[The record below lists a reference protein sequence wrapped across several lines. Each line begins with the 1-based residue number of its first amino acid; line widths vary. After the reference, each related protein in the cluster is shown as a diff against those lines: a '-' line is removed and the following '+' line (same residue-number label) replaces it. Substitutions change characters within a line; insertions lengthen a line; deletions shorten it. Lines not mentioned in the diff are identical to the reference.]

1 MGVIQLTT
9 SHYKTYFILMTLFLA
24 GCTHMPRDGDFAE
37 VERLVNE
44 RIPQKVHW
52 YQGGEADAQVA
63 ATLEHLL
70 KQPLTAMSAVQVAL
84 FNNRDLQS
92 EYEDLGIAQ
101 ADLVQAGLLSNPV
114 LFSSIRFPK
123 GGVGGNNVEFDL
135 AKDFLDILLRPARQ
149 RMANTEFVRAKLRV
163 ANAVLKL
170 STEVQAAFYRVQGKR
185 QLTEIMQLSADAAQ
199 TSYQLAQRFD
209 EAGNLSELELAQE
222 RSAAAEMSAELL
234 RSKAEY
240 QSARDYL
247 NGLLGLVDTERN
259 WSLGRELPRLPDTDT
274 DLMMAEDLALQRRLD
289 LESAEREIEQ
299 ITEALEITR
308 DYRWLGGASVGVS
321 TERDPDGGRVTGPN
335 FSVEIPVFDQRQ
347 AAIARLE
354 SLLEQSKSRCAALK
368 VTIQN
373 DVRAAIN
380 HVNAARTLAEY
391 YRDELV
397 PAQQQVVKFTQQEQ
411 NYMLVD
417 AFELLFV
424 RQQATKAYR
433 AYVEGLTDY
442 WLARAE
448 LAHAIGIGLPTNS
461 DDETI
466 GKSSVDT
473 AHKKQ
478 REINNTDSQDNNAA
492 HH

>member
-1 MGVIQLTT
+1 MGVIQLTK
-9 SHYKTYFILMTLFLA
+9 SHYKTYFILMSMFLA
-24 GCTHMPRDGDFAE
+24 GCTHMPRDGDFTE
-37 VERLVNE
+37 VKRLVNE

-63 ATLEHLL
+63 ATLDSLL
-70 KQPLTAMSAVQVAL
+70 KQPLTATAAVQIAL
-84 FNNRDLQS
+84 LNNRDLQS

-123 GGVGGNNVEFDL
+123 GGAGGNNVEFDL
-135 AKDFLDILLRPARQ
+135 AKDFLDILMRPARQ
-149 RMANTEFVRAKLRV
+149 RLASNEFDRAKLRV

-170 STEVQAAFYRVQGKR
+170 STEVQSAFYNVQGKR
-185 QLTEIMQLSADAAQ
+185 QLVEIMNLSADAAQ
-199 TSYQLAQRFD
+199 TSYQLAKRFD

-222 RSAAAEMSAELL
+222 RSAAAEMSAELM

-240 QSARDYL
+240 QGARDHL

-259 WSLGRELPRLPDTDT
+259 WSLGRELPGLPATDP
-274 DLMMAEDLALQRRLD
+274 DLMNAEDLALKRRLD
-289 LESAEREIEQ
+289 LQSARKQVEQ
-299 ITEALEITR
+299 ISEALEITR
-308 DYRWLGGASVGVS
+308 DYRWIGGASVGVS
-321 TERDPDGGRVTGPN
+321 TDRDPDGGRVTGPN

-347 AAIARLE
+347 AEIAKLE
-354 SLLEQSKSRCAALK
+354 SLLEQSKSRCIALEIA
-368 VTIQN
+368 IQN
-373 DVRAAIN
+373 EIRAAIN
-380 HVNAARTLAEY
+380 HVNASRSLTEY
-391 YRDELV
+391 YRDELI

-442 WLARAE
+442 WLARAQ
-448 LAHAIGIGLPTNS
+448 LARVMGIGLPTTAIDADS
-461 DDETI
+461 
-466 GKSSVDT
+466 GKALNDATDKTNDVHSQ
-473 AHKKQ
+473 H
-478 REINNTDSQDNNAA
+478 NNTTQ
-492 HH
+492 H